1 MLMDGNP
8 DPKGHAWNVL
18 TNKWVLDKKYRIA
31 KIKPTEFKKFNKQ
44 KCPNENASIPLG
56 RENKIIMGS

>member
-1 MLMDGNP
+1 
-8 DPKGHAWNVL
+8 
-18 TNKWVLDKKYRIA
+18 VLDKKYRIA

-56 RENKIIMGS
+56 RENKIIMGSRGMEGPG